1 MSDTR
6 SEAGGHR
13 RSSSRD
19 EPRSRTKLD
28 VEPFYGDR
36 AHLGRFLTQLKTY
49 FLLERDKYP
58 DNRSRILYAA
68 MQLKGAAFGWFEP
81 YLNQFLDGRPSDE
94 TKAIFS
100 DFDVFQAK
108 IKQVFNISD
117 ERRVAATKIGQL
129 KQRGSTSQYYSHFQ
143 QLTAHLDWDQNAL
156 HSAFYQGLS
165 DAVKDQMI
173 PNPPT
178 TLQEL
183 ITMAISIDNRLHE
196 RRMERKGGYRPNVG
210 YQRSPRY
217 GDPMELDAMRQGR
230 PSRAGGKG
238 RGGKFLNGKEREK
251 CRRENLCFKCER
263 PGHRARECRQGAPAD
278 GLHMMIAGPVET
290 KADTTAE
297 DLTTSGVGEE
307 TQTGSTTTR
316 EARESSP
323 DVTHDISTTK
333 NEPQH
338 DALSWTACYDP
349 NCTIHLADK
358 QGSGWFPHKPTKRR
372 SQPKQ
377 LYQETDPESL
387 PMIDM
392 GHDRPWKVVSDNHQ
406 YTIIETRYW
415 DASATRKYSSITFSP
430 HGEPQAK
437 DCHVSLWKCTN
448 PDCEWYQVVH
458 SHDVLGE
465 DAVCL
470 ETTTNFSVIAMGNEI
485 PCSQVRACTRCDLND
500 CNHAGGSD
508 NEDDEIGLGDPITDD
523 SSEEEDGEEPKPLP
537 IRHLKAYLTGMW
549 RDYMM
554 IYTHYWYC
562 PPQDYDLGVPE
573 PVCAFD
579 ATEWPRGEG
588 RIIPIRVCTNTRCD
602 EWGILGLHG
611 HQGTQ
616 APVAYLRLSN
626 NDKTK
631 IAQWVRYQR
640 WTRTGFDTLHVQG
653 SAVTKN

>member
-1 MSDTR
+1 MSDNR
-6 SEAGGHR
+6 SQAGGDRHQ
-13 RSSSRD
+13 RSHSRD
-19 EPRSRTKLD
+19 DGGRGKHDD

-36 AHLGRFLTQLKTY
+36 SQLKRFLIQLG
-49 FLLERDKYP
+49 FLFKLRPDLYP
-58 DNRSRILYAA
+58 HNVQRVTYAA
-68 MQLKGAAFGWFEP
+68 SRLRGAAFAWFEP
-81 YLNQFLDGRPSDE
+81 YAGDYLTETPEDE
-94 TKAIFS
+94 TKAIFGS
-100 DFDVFQAK
+100 FSEFEK
-108 IKQVFNISD
+108 RIKQIFNISD
-117 ERRVAATKIGQL
+117 EERVAATKIRQL
-129 KQRGSTSQYYSHFQ
+129 KQRGSVAQYYSQFQ
-143 QLTAHLDWDQNAL
+143 QLAQHLDWDDSAKA
-156 HSAFYQGLS
+156 SAFYEGLGDS
-165 DAVKDQMI
+165 VKDAMI
-173 PNPPT
+173 DGPPAD
-178 TLQEL
+178 LKEL
-183 ITMAISIDNRLHE
+183 IDKAIKIDNRLYE
-196 RRMERKGGYRPNVG
+196 RRMEKRGGYKANTRF
-210 YQRSPRY
+210 QRTNRDY

-238 RGGKFLNGKEREK
+238 RGAKFLSGKEREK

-323 DVTHDISTTK
+323 DVTHDISTTN

-349 NCTIHLADK
+349 TCTIHLADK

-372 SQPKQ
+372 NQPKQ

-387 PMIDM
+387 SMIDM
-392 GHDRPWKVVSDNHQ
+392 GHDQPWKVVSDNHQ

-437 DCHVSLWKCTN
+437 DCHVSLWKCTD

-508 NEDDEIGLGDPITDD
+508 NEDDEIGLEDSITDD
-523 SSEEEDGEEPKPLP
+523 SSEDEDGEEPKPLP

-562 PPQDYDLGVPE
+562 PPQDYDQEIPE
-573 PVCAFD
+573 PNGLEEKGESYQYAFAPTPGVMNGESWD
-579 ATEWPRGEG
+579 YTDIKERRHLLRTSDSATTTRPR
-588 RIIPIRVCTNTRCD
+588 
-602 EWGILGLHG
+602 
-611 HQGTQ
+611 
-616 APVAYLRLSN
+616 
-626 NDKTK
+626 
-631 IAQWVRYQR
+631 
-640 WTRTGFDTLHVQG
+640 
-653 SAVTKN
+653 